1 MPRRKTN
8 AEKQR
13 RGTDQ
18 PCRRLAEM
26 VVFPKPGE
34 PPLSPEWLSAEA
46 KVEWNRLAAFLT
58 AAGQLSEADLTMLA
72 VACDLWGLYLTER
85 RGGGL
90 MKAAHLAHMRA
101 LYTAFGL
108 VPMARLAREA
118 PPRSAEQKW
127 WDEFRDRRP

>member
-34 PPLSPEWLSAEA
+34 PPLSPEWLCAEA

-58 AAGQLSEADLTMLA
+58 AAGQLSEAAPYCPHIHLT
-72 VACDLWGLYLTER
+72 
-85 RGGGL
+85 
-90 MKAAHLAHMRA
+90 
-101 LYTAFGL
+101 
-108 VPMARLAREA
+108 
-118 PPRSAEQKW
+118 W
-127 WDEFRDRRP
+127 WIS